1 MRSII
6 KDLAERYSREREARG
21 SFPDEARAFEAGANA
36 VRSEL
41 DELSMPTSMARRISS
56 LMDRAEGEDVVYAGW
71 QFDSIVAKLHKD
83 VTPRDLEGRSFDG
96 GNCYSLF
103 DWGASNPGTYG
114 SLLLARSL
122 LADATGRMDL
132 AVRLFREFEREV
144 VRKLPPEGFRLTR
157 EQVVEWVKN
166 RPGPDAPVI
175 DEDNN
180 DELPF

>member
-21 SFPDEARAFEAGANA
+21 SFPDEVRAFEAGAKA

-41 DELSMPTSMARRISS
+41 DDLALPTSMARRISS
-56 LMDRAEGEDVVYAGW
+56 LMDRSEGEDVIYSGW
-71 QFDSIVAKLHKD
+71 QVESLVAKIHKD
-83 VTPRDLEGRSFDG
+83 VMPMELEGRTFDG

-103 DWGASNPGTYG
+103 DWGEANPGTYG

-132 AVRLFREFEREV
+132 AVRLFRKFEREV
-144 VRKLPPEGFRLTR
+144 VRKFPAVGFRVSR
-157 EQVVEWVKN
+157 EEVVAWVKN
-166 RPGPDAPVI
+166 RPGSDAPVVE
-175 DEDNN
+175 EDNN